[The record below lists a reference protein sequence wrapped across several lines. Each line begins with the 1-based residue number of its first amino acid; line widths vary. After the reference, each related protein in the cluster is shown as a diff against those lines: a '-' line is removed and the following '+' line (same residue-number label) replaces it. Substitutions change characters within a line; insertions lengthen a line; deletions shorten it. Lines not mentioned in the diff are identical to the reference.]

1 MNGQSDVSSPMDY
14 QTHQFNRIG
23 ILYHPRLAA
32 AKDLAQ
38 ELLTKLRDGGY
49 DSWTS
54 SAWDDSAA
62 SEKLD
67 GSDLFLSIGG
77 DGTVLRVARVAMDMR
92 IPILGVNMG
101 QLGFMNEIS
110 AEDARSGILGILSE
124 PGRIESRAVLKGKVS
139 IAADEE
145 EAGPFHALNDM
156 VVARAG
162 VSRVIRIETRID
174 GDLFTTY
181 RADGVIVA
189 TATGSTSYSM
199 AVGGPILWPESREL
213 VLTPIAPHLAIRN
226 PLVLAPTAQVEL
238 TVYGEHG
245 AHLSV
250 DGQMDHPLADGDRVS
265 ISGSSESI
273 SFLRFQPSGRFYST
287 VTHRLTRFE

>member
-1 MNGQSDVSSPMDY
+1 MNRQSEVRSPMDY

-23 ILYHPRLAA
+23 ILYHPRLPA

-54 SAWDDSAA
+54 SAWDDNAA
-62 SEKLD
+62 SGKLD

-77 DGTVLRVARVAMDMR
+77 DGTVLRVARVAMSLH

-110 AEDARSGILGILSE
+110 ADDARSRILCILSE
-124 PGRIESRAVLKGKVS
+124 PSRIEHRAVLKGGVS
-139 IAADEE
+139 ITADKEK
-145 EAGPFHALNDM
+145 AGPFHALNDM
-156 VVARAG
+156 VVASAG

-213 VLTPIAPHLAIRN
+213 VLTPIAPHLTIRN

-238 TVYGEHG
+238 TIHGEHG

-250 DGQMDHPLADGDRVS
+250 DGQMDHPLADGDQVS
-265 ISGSSESI
+265 ISSSSESI
-273 SFLRFQPSGRFYST
+273 SFLRFQPAGRFYST